1 MGLILTVERGDKIT
15 IGDDITATIQRIY
28 GGKLQIRFDAPRS
41 VQINS
46 QTAEKERIAAEES
59 LILEKANR
67 LSPEQQR
74 NNARNKLNRG
84 NKNG

>member
-15 IGDDITATIQRIY
+15 IGDDITATIQRMY

-46 QTAEKERIAAEES
+46 QTAEKERIAAEET

-74 NNARNKLNRG
+74 NIAQTKPR
-84 NKNG
+84 